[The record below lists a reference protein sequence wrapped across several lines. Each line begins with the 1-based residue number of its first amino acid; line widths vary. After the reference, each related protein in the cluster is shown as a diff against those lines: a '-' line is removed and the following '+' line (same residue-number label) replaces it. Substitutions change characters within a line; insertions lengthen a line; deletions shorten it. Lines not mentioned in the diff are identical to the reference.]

1 MSKLTNIFNFC
12 YNWNTSLR
20 DMVFLQLMKIEGT
33 KQSPSIASTNKIA
46 SVGTLCQRR
55 QLMSRNDVRRGKIMA
70 KAFKFGDDIS
80 TDHIAPGRLFHLRS
94 DLQEFAKHVLEDAD
108 PNFASSMQKG
118 DFVVAGNNFGL
129 GSSREHAPQIIKI
142 SGVQAVLAKSFA
154 RIFYRNAINIGL
166 LAIECDTD
174 LIDAGDELELDVKN
188 GSIKNLTKS
197 IEIKF
202 APLPDVMIKLLAD
215 GGLVEHVKKYGDFNL
230 A

>member
-1 MSKLTNIFNFC
+1 M
-12 YNWNTSLR
+12 
-20 DMVFLQLMKIEGT
+20 G
-33 KQSPSIASTNKIA
+33 
-46 SVGTLCQRR
+46 
-55 QLMSRNDVRRGKIMA
+55 
-70 KAFKFGDDIS
+70 KAFKFGDNIT

-108 PNFASSMQKG
+108 SNFAKEMQKG

-142 SGVQAVLAKSFA
+142 SGVQAILAKSFA

-174 LIDAGDELELDVKN
+174 LIAVGDELELDVKN
-188 GSIKNLTKS
+188 GLVKNLTQNK
-197 IEIKF
+197 EIPF
-202 APLPDVMIKLLAD
+202 APLPDVMIKLLDD

-230 A
+230 I